1 MWTMVLKASSPFS
14 MIWVAIFVMPSEI
27 LVIEALQLLEEVVV
41 QVLQRV
47 LHSSTTSSMSV
58 SL

>member
-14 MIWVAIFVMPSEI
+14 MIWVAIFVMPSI